1 MRIRLFRRGSG
12 VIDVAALA
20 GMAPPT
26 YHLGLPAWAFP
37 GWKDRYFSDTP
48 SRLASYASVFDT
60 VEGNTTFYRTPDS
73 GTVARWK
80 EAVTGRDFRFCF
92 KLPREVTHER
102 HPDLVALGR
111 FLDAIEPLGEH
122 LGPLLVQ
129 FPATMGPADLET
141 FEPVFG
147 TIRSFRAV
155 VEVRHPA
162 FFEEPA
168 LLEDTLDTLRAGR
181 VMLDSRPLYDGNLE
195 HPEVQQALHEKPDVP
210 VLDTVYNDV
219 ALVRLILHPD
229 LVSNAPYL
237 DEWVKRCAAWLDA
250 GIDTYMMIHCPN
262 NLHCPPLALDFYDR
276 LRSRP
281 GCETLPPLPLWPVP
295 SQQGL
300 F

>member
-1 MRIRLFRRGSG
+1 MGPSN
-12 VIDVAALA
+12 
-20 GMAPPT
+20 

-37 GWKDRYFSDTP
+37 GWKDRYFSDSP

-60 VEGNTTFYRTPDS
+60 VEGNTTFYRTPDVN
-73 GTVARWK
+73 TVERWR
-80 EAVTGRDFRFCF
+80 EAVAGRDFRFCF
-92 KLPREVTHER
+92 KLPRQVTHER

-111 FLDAIEPLGEH
+111 FLDVIEPLGEH

-141 FEPVFG
+141 FDPVFSA
-147 TIRSFRAV
+147 IRDFRAV

-168 LLEDTLDTLRAGR
+168 LLEDTLESLGAGR
-181 VMLDSRPLYDGNLE
+181 VILDSRPLYEGDLE

-210 VLDTVYNDV
+210 VLDTVYNDI

-229 LVSNAPYL
+229 IGSNTTYL
-237 DEWVKRCAAWLDA
+237 DEWTARCAAWLA
-250 GIDTYMMIHCPN
+250 EGIDTYMMIHCPN
-262 NLHCPPLALDFYDR
+262 NLHCPPLALDFNDR
-276 LRSRP
+276 LRSQAGGARP
-281 GCETLPPLPLWPVP
+281 SPLPPWPVP

>member
-1 MRIRLFRRGSG
+1 MEPSN
-12 VIDVAALA
+12 
-20 GMAPPT
+20 

-37 GWKDRYFSDTP
+37 GWRDRYFSDAP

-60 VEGNTTFYRTPDS
+60 VEGNTSFYRTPDPK
-73 GTVARWK
+73 TVARWR
-80 EAVTGRDFRFCF
+80 EAVADRDFSFCF

-102 HPDLVALGR
+102 YPDLVALGR
-111 FLDAIEPLGEH
+111 LLDVIEPLGEH

-129 FPATMGPADLET
+129 FPATMGPTDLET
-141 FEPVFG
+141 FEPVFAA
-147 TIRSFRAV
+147 IRDFRVA

-168 LLEDTLDTLRAGR
+168 LLEDTLDSIGAGR
-181 VMLDSRPLYDGNLE
+181 VMLDSRPLYEGDLE

-210 VLDTVYNDV
+210 VLPAVSNGI

-229 LVSNAPYL
+229 LGSNDPYL
-237 DEWVKRCAAWLDA
+237 DEWAERCAVWLDE
-250 GIDTYMMIHCPN
+250 GIDVYMMIHCPN
-262 NLHCPPLALDFYDR
+262 NLHCPPLALDFHDR
-276 LRSRP
+276 LRSQAGGARP
-281 GCETLPPLPLWPVP
+281 PPLPGWPVP

>member
-1 MRIRLFRRGSG
+1 MEPSN
-12 VIDVAALA
+12 
-20 GMAPPT
+20 

-37 GWKDRYFSDTP
+37 GWKDRYFCDSP

-60 VEGNTTFYRTPDS
+60 VEGNTTFYRTPDPD
-73 GTVARWK
+73 TVARWR
-80 EAVTGRDFRFCF
+80 EAVAGRDFRFCF

-111 FLDAIEPLGEH
+111 FLDVIEPLDEF

-141 FEPVFG
+141 FEPVFA
-147 TIRSFRAV
+147 TIRGSDAV

-162 FFEEPA
+162 FFDEPA
-168 LLEDTLDTLRAGR
+168 LLEDTLDTLGAGR
-181 VMLDSRPLYDGNLE
+181 VMLDSRPLYEGNLE
-195 HPEVQQALHEKPDVP
+195 HPEVQEALHEKPDVP
-210 VLDTVYNDV
+210 VLETVYGGT

-229 LVSNAPYL
+229 LDSNAPYL
-237 DEWVKRCAAWLDA
+237 DEWAKRCAGWLGE

-262 NLHCPPLALDFYDR
+262 NLHCPPLALDFNDR
-276 LRSRP
+276 LRAEP
-281 GCETLPPLPLWPVP
+281 GGENVAPLPAWPVP